1 MPIITLMT
9 DFGIKDGNVG
19 VMKGVILG
27 IAPRTQIVD
36 LSHVIEPQ
44 NVREAALILA
54 RSAPFFP
61 KETVHVVVV
70 DPGVGTARR
79 PLAAR
84 LGEQY
89 FVGPDNGIISIL
101 LEACEAKGLPVEF
114 VHLDKP
120 QYWLRDVSFVF
131 HGRDIFSP
139 VAAHLAN
146 SKTKNLALLGMP
158 VHEPVRIGI
167 PRPLRGPGSLKGE
180 ILHIDHFGNAASNI
194 RVEHALEII
203 QNPQSQ
209 PAGLP
214 VSHPAASGIGL
225 EGGRLRETIET
236 VVQTGQ
242 RFRVGI
248 AGLEIEGVIGTF
260 GEREPGEV
268 VALFGSTGNLIV
280 SVVNGSA
287 ARALNL
293 EVGQPIE
300 LRYSA

>member
-1 MPIITLMT
+1 MNLPIITLMT

-61 KETVHVVVV
+61 PGSVHVVVV
-70 DPGVGTARR
+70 DPGVGTTRR

-101 LEACEAKGLPVEF
+101 LEACEMKGQPVEF

-120 QYWLRDVSFVF
+120 QYWLRDVSYVF

-139 VAAHLAN
+139 VAAHLSN
-146 SKTKNLALLGMP
+146 SKTKKLSLLGTP
-158 VHEPVRIGI
+158 IQEPVRISI

-180 ILHIDHFGNAASNI
+180 ILHVDHFGNAASNI

-203 QNPQSQ
+203 QDPHGQ
-209 PAGLP
+209 P
-214 VSHPAASGIGL
+214 SSSYPAASGIGL
-225 EGGRLRETIET
+225 EEGKLRETIEA
-236 VVQTGQ
+236 VVRAGQ
-242 RFRVGI
+242 QFQVGI
-248 AGLEIEGVIGTF
+248 AGQNIEGVIGTF

-287 ARALNL
+287 ARTLHL

>member
-1 MPIITLMT
+1 LPIITLMT

-61 KETVHVVVV
+61 KGSVHVVVV
-70 DPGVGTARR
+70 DPGVGTTRR

-89 FVGPDNGIISIL
+89 FVGPDNGILTIL
-101 LEACEAKGLPVEF
+101 LESCEAKGLPVKF

-120 QYWLRDVSFVF
+120 QYWLRDVSYVF

-139 VAAHLAN
+139 VAAHLSN
-146 SKTKNLALLGMP
+146 SKTRNLAQLGTP
-158 VHEPVRIGI
+158 VQEPVRIHI
-167 PRPLRGPGSLKGE
+167 PRPLRGTGSLKGE

-194 RVEHALEII
+194 RVEHALEIL
-203 QNPQSQ
+203 QNPHS
-209 PAGLP
+209 PPGEY
-214 VSHPAASGIGL
+214 PAASGIGL
-225 EGGRLRETIET
+225 EEGKLRETIET
-236 VVQTGQ
+236 VVRAGQ

-248 AGLEIEGVIGTF
+248 ADREIEGVVGTF

-287 ARALNL
+287 AGALNL
-293 EVGQPIE
+293 KVGQPVE